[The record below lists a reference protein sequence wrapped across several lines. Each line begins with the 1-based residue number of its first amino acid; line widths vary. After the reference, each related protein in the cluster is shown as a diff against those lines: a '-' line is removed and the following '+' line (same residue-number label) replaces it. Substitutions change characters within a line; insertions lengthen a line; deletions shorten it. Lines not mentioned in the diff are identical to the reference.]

1 MPAVKLSQIAQNQT
15 DIAALVSGS
24 TPAAKA
30 TKLNTARYID
40 GLSFDGSANINHYA
54 TCATAAATAAK
65 VATLSGYSLQT
76 GGRAMIKF
84 TYANTAAAPT
94 LNINSTGAQAIKA
107 FGTTESTVQWVA
119 GDVVEVIYDGTN
131 YIMLP
136 TMGMVKTLDDAV
148 DTLSTNLNGVY
159 FDHYDENSV
168 YHADELYAHWVI

>member
-24 TPAAKA
+24 TSASKA
-30 TKLNTARYID
+30 TTLATARSIN
-40 GLSFDGSANINHYA
+40 GMSFNGSANINHYA
-54 TCATAAATAAK
+54 TCATEAATVAK

-84 TYANTAAAPT
+84 TYENTAAAPT
-94 LNINSTGAQAIKA
+94 MNINSTGAKLIKA

-119 GDVVEVIYDGTN
+119 GDVVELIYDGTN

-136 TMGMVKTLDDAV
+136 TMGMVKAMDDAL
-148 DTLSTNLNGVY
+148 DTINTNLNGIQ
-159 FDHYDENSV
+159 FDIVDG
-168 YHADELYAHWVI
+168 ELYYRYPL